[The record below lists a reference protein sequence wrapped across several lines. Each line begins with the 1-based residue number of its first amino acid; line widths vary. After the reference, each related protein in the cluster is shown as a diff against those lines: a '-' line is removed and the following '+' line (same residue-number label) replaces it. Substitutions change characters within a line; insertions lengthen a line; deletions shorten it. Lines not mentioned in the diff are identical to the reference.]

1 MRSAFLNHTIR
12 NHDALFKER
21 FLVIPLSINFET
33 RDYALVASS
42 KMDFYGN
49 KVLIYR
55 NETERHTIKL
65 QVNEEGYVL
74 HAFVYYQNQCEK
86 GILQ

>member
-12 NHDALFKER
+12 NYDALFKER

-55 NETERHTIKL
+55 NEAERHTVKL
-65 QVNEEGYVL
+65 QVSEEGYVKQ
-74 HAFVYYQNQCEK
+74 AFVFYQNQCEK